1 MEMFLTLISG
11 IGWIIVYEECIRLG
25 FKEKTYAMPL
35 FALGLNFAWEA
46 IYSFSDIFLAAHG
59 PLVGLNAIQAYVN
72 ASWAVLDIIILFTY
86 FKYGKKEFSK
96 SINKKYFLAWIL
108 LVMACC
114 FALQYVFIKEFGFI
128 MGAKY
133 SAFLQNLLMSVMFI
147 GMYVKRG
154 NMKGQSLLLACAKW
168 IGTLAPTIMFGILD
182 YNIIV
187 LASGIFC
194 SVFDVIYICLLSKC
208 KKSKS
213 YNKTKNNVS
222 IEYGD

>member
-46 IYSFSDIFLAAHG
+46 TYSFSDIFLAAHG
-59 PLVGLNAIQAYVN
+59 PLEGLNLIQAYVN
-72 ASWAVLDIIILFTY
+72 ASWAILDIVILFTY
-86 FKYGKKEFSK
+86 FKYGKNEFPK
-96 SINKKYFLAWIL
+96 SINQKHFPAWII
-108 LVMACC
+108 LVIICC

-147 GMYVKRG
+147 GMYVKRE
-154 NMKGQSLLLACAKW
+154 NMNGQSLLLAYAKW
-168 IGTLAPTIMFGILD
+168 IGTLAPTILFGILD
-182 YNIIV
+182 YNILV
-187 LASGIFC
+187 LVCGIFC
-194 SVFDVIYICLLSKC
+194 SVFDIIYIHLLSKY
-208 KKSKS
+208 K
-213 YNKTKNNVS
+213 KTKLYNETQND
-222 IEYGD
+222 IPIGYRG